1 MGLPIQ
7 HIVGFDGQTY
17 DLPTGG
23 GGLRRLTFTWDGTA
37 GTLKDYDTGETVTLN
52 KDELFLFMGRSWG
65 SNLPDINSIAVV
77 GSQWYGTTISFSAKC
92 ANVPERISGTPNSW
106 YLFLPVGKSCLAY
119 YSHSDSEI
127 SILEDQYLICE
138 MSSAQL
144 SDFANFGIKY
154 KDSGAT
160 WTDFTPTTGYY
171 TRSKVFLQRSASIS
185 GVTDLCIGAAVGGS
199 SLDSSLVITG
209 AYVMSRDIL
218 YGGITKVY
226 KTIGDG
232 EDSQGCPAYKLCMTS
247 GNEPPYIHGIIIEDA
262 CSIIMN

>member
-65 SNLPDINSIAVV
+65 ASLPDINSTSVV
-77 GSQWYGTTISFSAKC
+77 GSQYYGSSIAFNAKC
-92 ANVPERISGTPNSW
+92 ANVPERISGAPSAW

-119 YSHSDSEI
+119 YSHSDAEI
-127 SILEDQYLICE
+127 TILEDQYLICE
-138 MSSAQL
+138 MSSAQKA
-144 SDFANFGIKY
+144 DFANFGIKY
-154 KDSGAT
+154 KDYNNT
-160 WTDFTPTTGYY
+160 WTDFTPNEGYY
-171 TRSKVFLQRSASIS
+171 TRSKIFLQKNASIS
-185 GVTDLCIGAAVGGS
+185 NVTDLCIGAAVGGAS
-199 SLDSSLVITG
+199 IDSSLVITG
-209 AYVMSRDIL
+209 AYVMQRNIL
-218 YGGITKVY
+218 YGGIMKVY
-226 KTIGDG
+226 NTIGDG

>member
-1 MGLPIQ
+1 MGYPIQ

-65 SNLPDINSIAVV
+65 VSLPDINSTAVV
-77 GSQWYGTTISFSAKC
+77 GSPYYGSSIAFKAAC
-92 ANVPERISGTPNSW
+92 ANVHERIDGAPAAW

-119 YSHSDSEI
+119 YSHSDAEI
-127 SILEDQYLICE
+127 AILEDQYLICE
-138 MSSAQL
+138 MSSTQK
-144 SDFANFGIKY
+144 SNFASYGIQY
-154 KDSGAT
+154 KDYNNT
-160 WTDFTPTTGYY
+160 WTDFTPNDGYY
-171 TRSKVFLQRSASIS
+171 TRSKIFLQKNSAIS
-185 GVTDLCIGAAVGGS
+185 GVTDLCIGGTVGGQ
-199 SLDSSLVITG
+199 SLDSSFVITG
-209 AYVMSRDIL
+209 AYAMQNGLL
-218 YGGITKVY
+218 YNGVTKVY

-232 EDSQGCPAYKLCMTS
+232 EDSQGCPAYKLCLTT